1 MTPKAPRQGFLTFTD
16 GELRLWVEQGRYNVV
31 ATLADYIAICGGH
44 GAKWSD
50 AADSAGPVWGGAYK
64 AMSQGQKDVI
74 AHTSSWNA

>member
-1 MTPKAPRQGFLTFTD
+1 MKATRNGLLTFTD
-16 GELRLWVEQGRYNVV
+16 GELRLWVEQGRYSVV
-31 ATLADYIAICGGH
+31 ATLADYIAICGDY

-50 AADSAGPVWGGAYK
+50 AADSAVPVWGGAYK